1 MSRLWENLTF
11 GKERTH
17 QEYFKLPL
25 ENMRDSVR
33 LFSYSGSARDQ
44 DNKAADEHIKILETW
59 ARPAQLLGIAS
70 SKEN

>member
-1 MSRLWENLTF
+1 
-11 GKERTH
+11 
-17 QEYFKLPL
+17 
-25 ENMRDSVR
+25 MRDSVR

-70 SKEN
+70 SKENWDEMTRPGEGSAVYIIHSGDGE